1 MQAIILAGGKG
12 SRLKPF
18 TKVIP
23 KPLVPIGDL
32 PILEVVLRQLKTSGF
47 KDVVITV
54 NHLAELIMAFFGNGE
69 KLGLNI
75 DYSLEETPLGT
86 AGPLSLIKEY
96 DDNFLVMNGDLL
108 TTLDYK
114 KMMEWHK
121 KEKNDITI
129 ACYNKKVKIDLGVI
143 KRDGDNFTDYIEKPT
158 YDFDVSMGIYIFDKE
173 VMKIIKEAEILDMP
187 DLVLRAKG
195 IKKQIKCY
203 IQDCIWLDIG
213 RAEDYE
219 NAVQM
224 FEEKKAEFLK

>member
-32 PILEVVLRQLKTSGF
+32 PILEVVLRQLKTAGF

-69 KLGLNI
+69 KLGLNTS
-75 DYSLEETPLGT
+75 YSLEEKPLGT
-86 AGPLSLIKEY
+86 AGPLSLIKKF

-108 TTLDYK
+108 TTLDYR

-121 KEKNDITI
+121 KERNDITI

-143 KRDGDNFTDYIEKPT
+143 KKEGDNFTDYIEKPV
-158 YDFDVSMGIYIFDKE
+158 YDFDVSMGIYVFNKE
-173 VMKIIKEAEILDMP
+173 LIKIIKEGETLDMP
-187 DLVLRAKG
+187 DLVLRARDL
-195 IKKQIKCY
+195 KKKIKCY

-219 NAVQM
+219 EAVKL
-224 FEEKKAEFLK
+224 FGEKKSEFLK